1 MGELIR
7 AVVIAFRRD
16 AILHQGLHG
25 GTDVQMG
32 FHYGLAVGVDP
43 SCQNQAGTDGR
54 GDQAD
59 DGDRHDDLQQ
69 RKARC
74 SLFPDLFHAL
84 SLPMGQL
91 KMSVL
96 PVAGGV
102 TPGSS

>member
-1 MGELIR
+1 
-7 AVVIAFRRD
+7 
-16 AILHQGLHG
+16 
-25 GTDVQMG
+25 MG
-32 FHYGLAVGVDP
+32 FHHDLAVGVDP
-43 SCQNQAGTDGR
+43 SRQNEARADGR

-59 DGDRHDDLQQ
+59 DGDRHNDLQQ

-91 KMSVL
+91 KMSVF